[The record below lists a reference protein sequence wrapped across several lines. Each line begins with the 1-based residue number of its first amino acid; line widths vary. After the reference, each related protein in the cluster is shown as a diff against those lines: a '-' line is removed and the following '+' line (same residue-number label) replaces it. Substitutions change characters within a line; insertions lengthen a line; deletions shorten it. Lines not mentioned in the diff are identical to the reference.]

1 MLGQLESSFAEKK
14 ASRMWA
20 SSVPLQQN
28 SLTESLAAV
37 AEQGQFLH
45 SSVAASDYMNKEATE
60 AWIPMNLSL
69 RTHRFFQLVSTSLQ
83 YLSKFSYSSVPQLP
97 PVWLP
102 NDGARSMPGLSQHVC
117 FILPS
122 GCLLQEQEST
132 TVFSPAEG
140 PIWSTFY
147 YPALFSLILKTTYIF
162 AFTLC

>member
-1 MLGQLESSFAEKK
+1 MLGQLESSSAEKK
-14 ASRMWA
+14 TSWTWA

-28 SLTESLAAV
+28 SLTESW
-37 AEQGQFLH
+37 LH
-45 SSVAASDYMNKEATE
+45 WQDKDNSFTPSVAASDYMNKEATE

-83 YLSKFSYSSVPQLP
+83 YLSMFSYSSVPQLP

-117 FILPS
+117 LILPS

-132 TVFSPAEG
+132 TVFSSAEG
-140 PIWSTFY
+140 PIWSTFC
-147 YPALFSLILKTTYIF
+147 YPALFSLVLKTTYIF
-162 AFTLC
+162 AFILC